1 MIKLKGGNVVEI
13 VSVKEASLILGVST
27 SRVYKLIQDKIIK
40 LYKGMPRKDSVEGY
54 LINRNPIGR
63 PTGIK

>member
-40 LYKGMPRKDSVEGY
+40 LYKGMPRKDSVEDY
-54 LINRNPIGR
+54 LVNRNPIGR
-63 PTGIK
+63 PAGIK